1 MRPVPITP
9 SVSPAII
16 CSLSR
21 VSKTSALLLFRLA
34 VVVGRLPQPR
44 IPRRDDLTVQIVSQ
58 SVKLK
63 ILVSTVGRRS
73 AYGSENGER
82 AQVPQDEVS
91 SVSRILADLVA
102 VTSWADV
109 AAQEHEAKR
118 SILNFFATA
127 LGSAHDPAVTIAMRT
142 LLPFSGPATSA
153 LIGRTERLDAMG
165 AAFVNAISANLL
177 DFDDTHPETI
187 IHPAAPV
194 AAAALALAEAHKLSG
209 RDVLTA
215 FILGVEI
222 ECRIGNA
229 VSPRHYA
236 RGWHI
241 TSTCGIFGAAAACG
255 KLLGLPAHGIADAI
269 GIAASQSAGNVENLP
284 TAAKNVSV
292 GNAARLGLFAALL
305 AQQGYEAA
313 PRAIEGPLG
322 WARAMGDDPDLERLL
337 GGLGRTWEIS
347 RNTYKPYPAGIVFHA
362 VIDACFKLREVVGRQ
377 TDQIASVTVQ
387 GSVLLLARGDR
398 PVRNE
403 RDARVSIHHCVACG
417 LLIGAAGVSE
427 FARETVVR
435 PDIAKFR
442 EKVQAELDSSLPD
455 GAARV
460 SIHLASGETVTETVM
475 SPRGSLADPL
485 ADRDIE
491 AKLREGVRTG
501 GCDWDAERIIEAVW
515 QLDKYDDISGLMQDG
530 CTATPKY
537 LSNKNAL
544 QT

>member
-1 MRPVPITP
+1 M
-9 SVSPAII
+9 
-16 CSLSR
+16 
-21 VSKTSALLLFRLA
+21 
-34 VVVGRLPQPR
+34 PQ
-44 IPRRDDLTVQIVSQ
+44 S
-58 SVKLK
+58 
-63 ILVSTVGRRS
+63 
-73 AYGSENGER
+73 
-82 AQVPQDEVS
+82 EVS
-91 SVSRILADLVA
+91 SVSRSLADLVA
-102 VTSWADV
+102 ATSWADV
-109 AAQEHEAKR
+109 TAQQHEAKR
-118 SILNFFATA
+118 SLLNFFATA
-127 LGSAHDPAVTIAMRT
+127 LGSAHDPAVSVALRT
-142 LLPFSGPATSA
+142 LLPFSAAATSA
-153 LIGRTERLDAMG
+153 IIGRTERLDAMG

-194 AAAALALAEAHKLSG
+194 AAPVLALAEARKFRG

-215 FILGVEI
+215 FILGVEV

-241 TSTCGIFGAAAACG
+241 TSTCGIFGAAAACA
-255 KLLGLPAHGIADAI
+255 KLLGLSAEGIADAI

-292 GNAARLGLFAALL
+292 GNAARNGLFAALL

-347 RNTYKPYPAGIVFHA
+347 KNTYKPYPAGIVLHA
-362 VIDACFKLREVVGRQ
+362 VLDACFGLRETLGE
-377 TDQIASVTVQ
+377 QIEAIDSVSVQ
-387 GSVLLLARGDR
+387 GSALLLARGDR

-403 RDARVSIHHCVACG
+403 RDARVSIHHCVACA
-417 LLIGAAGVSE
+417 LLVGAAGVAE
-427 FARETVVR
+427 FQRDAVFR
-435 PDIAKFR
+435 PDIAGFR
-442 EKVQAELDSSLPD
+442 EKVRAELDSAMPD

-460 SIHLASGETVTETVM
+460 SIRLASGQTLTKTVM

-485 ADRDIE
+485 GDRDIE
-491 AKLREGVRTG
+491 AKLREGSRTG
-501 GCDWDAERIIEAVW
+501 GSDWDAERIIEAVW
-515 QLDKYDDISGLMQDG
+515 QIDTCDEIGTLMQG
-530 CTATPKY
+530 ARTPAARNH
-537 LSNKNAL
+537 SPDRNAL